1 MLDYR
6 LLRSE
11 PDTVRDALHK
21 RGYPTDLLDEWLA
34 IDQRWREI
42 TTQVETLT
50 AEQNRVSKEIPQRKK
65 AGEDAEPLLEQ
76 LRALKALIEQL

>member
-21 RGYPTDLLDEWLA
+21 RGYATDLLDEWLA

-50 AEQNRVSKEIPQRKK
+50 AEQNRVSKEIPLRKK
-65 AGEDAEPLLEQ
+65 AGEDTEPLLSNC
-76 LRALKALIEQL
+76 AASSAD

>member
-11 PDTVRDALHK
+11 PDLVRDALLK
-21 RGYPTDLLDEWLA
+21 RGYETEILDAWLA
-34 IDQRWREI
+34 LDARWREL

-65 AGEDAEPLLEQ
+65 AGEDT
-76 LRALKALIEQL
+76 